1 MITEYVLRNGVGKY
15 FMSRWGGSVTET
27 TDNIYKTPRFT
38 ERGAKSARGWITDK
52 DQWSVVP
59 VTVEVKEAE

>member
-1 MITEYVLRNGVGKY
+1 MITEYVLRNKSGKY
-15 FMSRWGGSVTET
+15 FVSRWGGSVTGT

-52 DQWSVVP
+52 EQWAIVP